1 LSQTDGMGNYRQ
13 VRWGI
18 TDRWNKLSQT
28 DGMGNYRQVRWG
40 ITDSVMIYHR
50 QLGWVIADRCIG

>member
-1 LSQTDGMGNYRQ
+1 MGNYRQ